1 MGLDILVNQRAYLL
15 TKEQKYLDSA
25 IRRFAYFTNNLTLI
39 SPEGLIYDGTHTGKD
54 ISFDTWSYNQGVY
67 IKIYESFYKILN
79 DTTYLDKALKLAFA
93 SMKELSDPKSGILA
107 EAYRTYPPLPT
118 EDVNRDPMTFKGVYI
133 RYLGE
138 LALTCAAT
146 EGT

>member
-1 MGLDILVNQRAYLL
+1 
-15 TKEQKYLDSA
+15 
-25 IRRFAYFTNNLTLI
+25 
-39 SPEGLIYDGTHTGKD
+39 
-54 ISFDTWSYNQGVY
+54 
-67 IKIYESFYKILN
+67 
-79 DTTYLDKALKLAFA
+79 
-93 SMKELSDPKSGILA
+93 MKELSDPKSGILA